1 MQNST
6 YNAGSRAL
14 AAMLENSGNKFFT
27 VNFVKK
33 DGSVRQMTART
44 GVTKYLKGGKK
55 TVNEDQYLTVYEPS
69 SGSYKNINRDT
80 ILSVRAL
87 GVEAVVV

>member
-1 MQNST
+1 MTTINTS
-6 YNAGSRAL
+6 SRAL
-14 AAMLENSGNKFFT
+14 ATILEQTNGKFFT

-55 TVNEDQYLTVYEPS
+55 TVSEDQYVTVYEPS

-80 ILSVRAL
+80 ILSIKAL
-87 GVEAVVV
+87 GIEAVATK

>member
-1 MQNST
+1 MTTINTS
-6 YNAGSRAL
+6 SRAL
-14 AAMLENSGNKFFT
+14 AAILEQTNGKFFA

-55 TVNEDQYLTVYEPS
+55 TVSEDQYVTVYEPS

-80 ILSVRAL
+80 ILSIKAL
-87 GVEAVVV
+87 GIEAVATK